1 MVCSDTYVKHIRLDV
16 SIIDSSLFF
25 RHFNFTLSIVLI
37 LWNQTSPKSRKNT
50 KKNPLSNVF
59 RVAQFSISTTI
70 NFTVLGFYFRQL
82 TVNFYSSYLLKK
94 IKITLDEHVQRAIYH
109 NGSPV

>member
-1 MVCSDTYVKHIRLDV
+1 MVCSDTYARHIRLDV
-16 SIIDSSLFF
+16 SIVDSSLFL

-59 RVAQFSISTTI
+59 RVALYSISATI
-70 NFTVLGFYFRQL
+70 NFAALGFYFRQL
-82 TVNFYSSYLLKK
+82 TVNFFSHHLKK
-94 IKITLDEHVQRAIYH
+94 LKSH
-109 NGSPV
+109 